1 MPGRDV
7 RNHRPSKS
15 AFSEGAQFVSD
26 SMSVNE
32 RIVSHLKHAKELRK
46 IAEVLSLRQARATV
60 TQAAI
65 EYEQLAESLRRSD
78 H

>member
-1 MPGRDV
+1 
-7 RNHRPSKS
+7 
-15 AFSEGAQFVSD
+15 
-26 SMSVNE
+26 MSVNE
-32 RIVSHLKHAKELRK
+32 RIASHLKHAKELRK
-46 IAEVLSLRQARATV
+46 IAVVLSLRQARATV

>member
-1 MPGRDV
+1 
-7 RNHRPSKS
+7 
-15 AFSEGAQFVSD
+15 
-26 SMSVNE
+26 MSVNE
-32 RIVSHLKHAKELRK
+32 RIASHLKHAKELRK